1 MVAYRRFQRFDYIIK
16 GRNCDWFQSI
26 AVLAC
31 ITKQANGSFFLLP
44 SSRAS
49 SSFCAPVMQAIPV
62 WSNECSSFDI
72 TIQNGF
78 FSFHTILNNKTFK
91 QKRFHGW
98 CDMEERILREREVS
112 HLGRFKCF
120 TLQPDSL
127 VASNQVQYVPCSRN
141 RSLGLLGYACCQ
153 TTSRFR

>member
-26 AVLAC
+26 PVSAC
-31 ITKQANGSFFLLP
+31 TTKQANGSSFLLP

-49 SSFCAPVMQAIPV
+49 RSFCASRKMSRSPRLAHEAPVMQAIPV

-72 TIQNGF
+72 TIENGF
-78 FSFHTILNNKTFK
+78 FSFHTILNNKTCK

-98 CDMEERILREREVS
+98 CDMEERILGTRGQSSGSVQV
-112 HLGRFKCF
+112 LYITTRFSGCLKPGAICPVF
-120 TLQPDSL
+120 S
-127 VASNQVQYVPCSRN
+127 
-141 RSLGLLGYACCQ
+141 
-153 TTSRFR
+153 